1 MLDFESIMN
10 SLHSKVFFW
19 IRTMGRNK
27 TLQLIIFL
35 FFTVNAYGLDCP
47 ADSAYHTDLRT
58 LLPNGSPNPTFN
70 EVIATGL
77 CGCISFA
84 SELSGIEEDSSLTLT
99 FMLVDNE
106 SIRGAQIDI
115 YHDAGS
121 ALSYDQGGEVIKGDK
136 LMDLDDPTT
145 PNVIETMTLLAN
157 EMDNFIRVMA
167 YSTSRAHTSGDG
179 VEGSIFH
186 ITYKATDGL
195 ASLPPTISFGL
206 GALDIPG
213 TSMDPEILNVAC
225 SYPDTSEMVSFSTTN
240 LGVISQ
246 DGIPVQYNLSQ
257 NYPNPFNPS
266 TRISFDLVEPGQAT
280 LIIYNLLGKRINIL
294 INRAMDAGHHRVEWN
309 GLDMSG
315 QPVSSGVYFYELR
328 SEKYTARKKMLLL
341 R

>member
-1 MLDFESIMN
+1 MN
-10 SLHSKVFFW
+10 SLHSKALFW
-19 IRTMGRNK
+19 SRTMGRNI
-27 TLQLIIFL
+27 TLQLIIIL
-35 FFTVNAYGLDCP
+35 SLTVNAYGLDCP

-240 LGVISQ
+240 LGVIAQ

-266 TRISFDLVEPGQAT
+266 TRISFDLIESGHST
-280 LIIYNLLGKRINIL
+280 MIIYNLLGKRINIL
-294 INRAMDAGHHRVEWN
+294 INRTMDAGHHRVEWN

-328 SEKYTARKKMLLL
+328 SEKYIARKKMLLL

>member
-1 MLDFESIMN
+1 
-10 SLHSKVFFW
+10 
-19 IRTMGRNK
+19 MGRNI
-27 TLQLIIFL
+27 TLQLIIIL
-35 FFTVNAYGLDCP
+35 SLTVNAYGLDCP

-240 LGVISQ
+240 LGVIAQ

-266 TRISFDLVEPGQAT
+266 TRISFDLIESGHST
-280 LIIYNLLGKRINIL
+280 MIIYNLLGKRINIL
-294 INRAMDAGHHRVEWN
+294 INRTMDAGHHRVEWN

-315 QPVSSGVYFYELR
+315 QPVSSGVYFL
-328 SEKYTARKKMLLL
+328 
-341 R
+341 

>member
-1 MLDFESIMN
+1 
-10 SLHSKVFFW
+10 
-19 IRTMGRNK
+19 MGRNI
-27 TLQLIIFL
+27 TLQLIIIL
-35 FFTVNAYGLDCP
+35 SLTVNAYGLDCP

-58 LLPNGSPNPTFN
+58 LLPNGSPTPTFN

-195 ASLPPTISFGL
+195 ALLPPTISFGL

>member
-1 MLDFESIMN
+1 MN
-10 SLHSKVFFW
+10 SLHSKALFW
-19 IRTMGRNK
+19 SRTMGRNI
-27 TLQLIIFL
+27 TLELIIIL
-35 FFTVNAYGLDCP
+35 SLTVNADGLDCR

-99 FMLVDNE
+99 IMLVDNE

-240 LGVISQ
+240 LGVIAQ
-246 DGIPVQYNLSQ
+246 DGIPVKYNLSQ

>member
-1 MLDFESIMN
+1 
-10 SLHSKVFFW
+10 
-19 IRTMGRNK
+19 MGRNI
-27 TLQLIIFL
+27 TLQLIIIL
-35 FFTVNAYGLDCP
+35 SLTVNAYGLDCP

-195 ASLPPTISFGL
+195 ALLPPTISFGL